1 MKIYACLW
9 RAKDNLRRR
18 PQKPSTLFL
27 RQGLLPSL
35 ELAHEGKLASQRALG
50 IYPLPP
56 LGQGDNSVLLCNGGH
71 DRIGKATEG
80 TAPSVKEPRIGCGLN
95 FITVDQYSVVT
106 TQDINI
112 RSQWVAARGSAGC
125 ELYLAFL

>member
-1 MKIYACLW
+1 MKVSCLAREPW
-9 RAKDNLRRR
+9 E
-18 PQKPSTLFL
+18 STHCL
-27 RQGLLPSL
+27 
-35 ELAHEGKLASQRALG
+35 
-50 IYPLPP
+50 P
-56 LGQGDNSVLLCNGGH
+56 LGRVTILCYCAMVAM
-71 DRIGKATEG
+71 IGLATEG